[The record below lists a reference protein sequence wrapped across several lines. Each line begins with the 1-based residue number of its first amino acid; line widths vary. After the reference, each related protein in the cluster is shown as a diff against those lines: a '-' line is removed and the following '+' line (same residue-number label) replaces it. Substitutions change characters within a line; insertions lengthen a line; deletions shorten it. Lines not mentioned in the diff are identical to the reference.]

1 MNFTISTMK
10 VVNPGSA
17 APKGL
22 RRSLELKEIK
32 ISLHKNQKVFIL
44 LSTFSLII
52 WNQHYKKSLQAE

>member
-1 MNFTISTMK
+1 MK